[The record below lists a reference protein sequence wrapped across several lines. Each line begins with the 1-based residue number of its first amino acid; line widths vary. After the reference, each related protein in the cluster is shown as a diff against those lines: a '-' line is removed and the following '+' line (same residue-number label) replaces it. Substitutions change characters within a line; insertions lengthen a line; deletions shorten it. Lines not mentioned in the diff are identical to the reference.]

1 MNTAGPIL
9 LVEDD
14 ESIREFIEMALTDE
28 GFTVETA
35 SDGVAGLAAAARVKP
50 RLILLDMRM
59 RGLDGW
65 GFSRAYRQS
74 PGPHAPVVVLTAA
87 RDAGASAAEIEAD
100 AFLAKPFDLDDLLTL
115 VRRFLGP
122 EPADR

>member
-1 MNTAGPIL
+1 MSQEGPIL

-28 GFTVETA
+28 GFAVETA
-35 SDGVAGLAAAARVKP
+35 SDGVAGLAVASRIKP

-115 VRRFLGP
+115 VRRFLG
-122 EPADR
+122 

>member
-1 MNTAGPIL
+1 MSGGACIL

-14 ESIREFIEMALTDE
+14 DSIREFIEMALTDE
-28 GFTVETA
+28 GYTVVTA
-35 SDGVAGLAAAARVKP
+35 SDGAAGLAAASRASP

-65 GFSRAYRQS
+65 AFSRAYRES
-74 PGPHAPVVVLTAA
+74 PEPHAPIVVLTAA

-100 AFLAKPFDLDDLLTL
+100 GFLAKPFDLDDLLAL
-115 VRRFLGP
+115 VRRFL
-122 EPADR
+122 E